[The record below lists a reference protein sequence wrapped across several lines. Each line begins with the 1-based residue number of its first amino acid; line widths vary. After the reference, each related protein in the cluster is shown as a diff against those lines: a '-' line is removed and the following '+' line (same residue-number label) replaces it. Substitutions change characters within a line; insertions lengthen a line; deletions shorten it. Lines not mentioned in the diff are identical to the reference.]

1 MAATESHQCPA
12 ALNEQTLSDTRDWLV
27 ERALGR
33 VDLPTL
39 IAEFAV
45 RLNAAGFQLWRVN
58 ASFKVLHPN
67 FEGSGVVW
75 KRGEGV
81 QAENFFAAD
90 EPRQVWLDS
99 PLKHVLDNHL
109 WEFRAR
115 LGDGDNEALARFP
128 ILREWRDAG
137 MTDYLIKCTS
147 FDDQDIVDEETDGML
162 TTYLTDRPDGFTE
175 AELAA
180 LDRVQP
186 RLGVAVKVAVRE
198 QVVRN
203 VLDAYLGPSAGRE
216 VLDGKITVGSGK
228 RIEAVIW
235 MADLRGST
243 GLSEALPP
251 DRYLALLNRYFACT
265 AGAVVQ
271 AGGEVLLLPGDG
283 VVAIFP
289 IEGGADQACR
299 RGLDAALEAQRR
311 MAAWSAERAAV
322 GEPPLGCVVAL
333 HLGEFT
339 FGNVGVSERVEFTV
353 IGPSA
358 NEASRME
365 EVAKREDAPI
375 VASKAFAGLV
385 EAPWR
390 SLGTHQLRGLSRANE
405 VFAYPLF
412 SAD

>member
-1 MAATESHQCPA
+1 MSATESHDTDLSLDEQ
-12 ALNEQTLSDTRDWLV
+12 ALADTRDWLV

-33 VDLPTL
+33 VDLPAL
-39 IAEFAV
+39 IEECAE
-45 RLNAAGFQLWRVN
+45 RLNRAGFQLWRVN
-58 ASFKVLHPN
+58 AAFKVLHPY

-75 KRGEGV
+75 KRGDGV
-81 QAENFFAAD
+81 QAENFLVAD
-90 EPRQVWLDS
+90 EPRQIWLDS
-99 PLKHVLDNHL
+99 PLKYVLDNHL

-128 ILREWRDAG
+128 VLRDWRDAG

-147 FDDQDIVDEETDGML
+147 FDDQAIVDKETDGML
-162 TTYLTDRPDGFTE
+162 ATYLTDRPGGFTD

-180 LDRVQP
+180 LDRVQQ
-186 RLGVAVKVAVRE
+186 RLAVAVKVAVRE

-203 VLDAYLGPSAGRE
+203 VLEAYLGPRAGRE
-216 VLDGKITVGSGK
+216 VLDGTITVGSGK

-251 DRYLALLNRYFACT
+251 DRYLALLNRFFACT
-265 AGAVVQ
+265 AGAVIQ

-289 IEGGADQACR
+289 IEGGAAQACR
-299 RGLDAALEAQRR
+299 RSLDAALEAQQR
-311 MAAWSAERAAV
+311 MAAWSAERAAA
-322 GEPPLGCVVAL
+322 GEPRLGCAVAL

-339 FGNVGVSERVEFTV
+339 FGNIGVSERVEFTV
-353 IGPSA
+353 VGPSA
-358 NEASRME
+358 NEASRLE
-365 EVAKREDAPI
+365 EVAKRADQPI
-375 VASKAFAGLV
+375 VASKAFAELV

-390 SLGTHQLRGLSRANE
+390 SLGTHQLRGLSRTHE
-405 VFAYPLF
+405 VFAYPV
-412 SAD
+412 SPDG